1 MEGGVELRV
10 KSEELR
16 VKNLAWFLVCLM
28 AIVACSS
35 EKEHTAPAIYE
46 RDSVAMMTSYGVS
59 TLISDS
65 GVMKYR
71 IVAERWEVN
80 VVRRPSRWIF
90 NKGIFLEQYD
100 KKFHIEAYIQAD
112 TAYYYDERKLWELR
126 GRVSIRTKDNLRFRS
141 EELFWD
147 QQAHEMYSHTFSRL
161 VTPEREM
168 EGTYFRSDEQMRHYI
183 VTNSKGSFERGDSGF
198 GNSAGDSILSAPDTT
213 KAKLR
218 NPTTPTRKK

>member
-1 MEGGVELRV
+1 MKPAAIIVGLF
-10 KSEELR
+10 LLL
-16 VKNLAWFLVCLM
+16 LA
-28 AIVACSS
+28 ACSS
-35 EKEHTAPAIYE
+35 EKEHTAPAILE

-71 IVAERWEVN
+71 IVSERWEVN
-80 VVRRPSRWIF
+80 TVKRPSRWIF
-90 NKGIFLEQYD
+90 SRRIFLEQYD
-100 KKFHIEAYIQAD
+100 KKFHIAAYIQAD
-112 TAYYYDERKLWELR
+112 TAYYYDEMKLWELR
-126 GRVSIRTKDNLRFRS
+126 GRVTVRTKDGLRFRS

-147 QQAHEMYSHTFSRL
+147 QGLHEMYSNRYSRL

-168 EGTYFRSDEQMRHYI
+168 EGSYFRSDEQMRHYT

-218 NPTTPTRKK
+218 NPTQPIRKK